1 MIDCEGLLPD
11 FWITQK
17 NKYPAGIPAEQ
28 YEREEDER
36 FIIWHS
42 GVMARYDKRKI
53 DWRTLAEEAFCDRL
67 AFGEYL
73 GWYKVVVFDRESG
86 AWLFFGDSC
95 GSQHLFLDRA
105 NARFSDRLLTLRDA
119 LGSTAEADMAALT
132 DLLCRGTLFG
142 EETPVKGLA
151 KTDCEFYYIFRDG
164 VFERRSKRLQPLS
177 KTKGVKDLTDVLLP
191 ITEALGEK
199 KACAVCT
206 GGTDSRTVLAALS
219 ALGKTPE
226 LVLTAHRDNP
236 DVVPAAAVARC
247 LGRELTVLDPEK
259 RDDNWLETGFGMM
272 DGLSDA
278 VLGYRHY
285 LKASWASQNGY
296 AFEYGGVAGE
306 FYKNVFYRPL
316 RWLLMG
322 KKDQRFYRKVLLDA
336 DAEVWFGP
344 ALRDAIPLCEREL
357 DKIAAEAFKEKKG
370 LATANRVGYYLLSAA
385 SGTITSG
392 YASACCK
399 IDPLM
404 DRALVADA
412 SREKPVSHTMHMW
425 QRKQIAKY
433 CPSLSDIPTDQGYS
447 CTLRPLRLFCERCK
461 KLLFIADRV
470 FNRIRRS
477 LGLGFKSK
485 EQRYWDEDY
494 IEARKSE
501 LWQKA
506 LTYCREKG
514 IIQQDVDETEI
525 PLRDTG
531 TLLLAGML
539 FADRT
544 TQDREARP

>member
-42 GVMARYDKRKI
+42 GVMARYDRKKVN
-53 DWRTLAEEAFCDRL
+53 WQELAEL
-67 AFGEYL
+67 AVSENLVFSDYL
-73 GWYKVVVFDRESG
+73 GWYKIVIYDKKSVC
-86 AWLFFGDSC
+86 WLFFGDSC
-95 GSQHLFLDRA
+95 GSQYLFMDCA
-105 NARFSDRLLTLRDA
+105 NARFSDRFLTLR
-119 LGSTAEADMAALT
+119 AALDAPAEVDMPALT
-132 DLLCRGTLFG
+132 HMICRGTLFG
-142 EETPVKGLA
+142 ESTLIKGLT
-151 KTDCEFYYIFRDG
+151 KTDCGSYYFFRNG
-164 VFERRSKRLQPLS
+164 IFERRSKHLPLFS
-177 KTKGVKDLTDVLLP
+177 ETEGKKDLKDVLLP
-191 ITEALGEK
+191 ITEAIGDK

-285 LKASWASQNGY
+285 LKASWAKQNGY

-316 RWLLMG
+316 RWLLLG
-322 KKDQRFYRKVLLDA
+322 KKDQIYYRRALLDAEAEEWFGPVLLDSM
-336 DAEVWFGP
+336 P
-344 ALRDAIPLCEREL
+344 ICEREL
-357 DKIAAEAFKEKKG
+357 DKIAEEAFKETKS
-370 LATANRVGYYLLSAA
+370 LEVANHIGYSLLS
-385 SGTITSG
+385 SSVGTITSG
-392 YASACCK
+392 YAAACCK

-404 DRALVADA
+404 DRALAAAA
-412 SREKPVSHTMHMW
+412 SKENYMSHSMHMW
-425 QRKQIAKY
+425 QRKQIAKN
-433 CPSLSDIPTDQGYS
+433 CPRLSDLPTDQGYS

-525 PLRDTG
+525 PLSDTG
-531 TLLLAGML
+531 TLLLVGML
-539 FADRT
+539 FADSPAQVR
-544 TQDREARP
+544 